1 MLIVHI
7 EDESLL
13 RDILRRGFRHADVP
27 VDLHQFESG
36 DDSLP
41 FIRDHVA
48 EIDLFILDIRLPGTL
63 NGIQIAQRLR
73 EMGCPG
79 SIVLTSAYYSSPD
92 PNWLTALNVQ
102 YLPKPWYVFEIA
114 KKLRTYCL
122 DTPPEPAADS
132 GESVETTDSPTPVLQ
147 PPSVSA
153 LLKGKNGTV
162 PDQKTGEII
171 FSVNAGEETV
181 RHERE
186 ELLESLLDE
195 TRPRRPMNF
204 PFDAKL
210 DLH

>member
-13 RDILRRGFRHADVP
+13 RDILRRGFKHADVP
-27 VDLHQFESG
+27 IDLRQFESA
-36 DDSLP
+36 DDAMP
-41 FIRDHVA
+41 FICDHVP
-48 EIDLFILDIRLPGTL
+48 EVDLFILDIRLPGTL

-92 PNWLTALNVQ
+92 PNWLKTLKVE

-114 KKLRTYCL
+114 KKLQTYCL
-122 DTPPEPAADS
+122 HAPSETKDVQSFSVVSEEP
-132 GESVETTDSPTPVLQ
+132 GVPTKAPQ
-147 PPSVSA
+147 PSVST
-153 LLKGKNGTV
+153 LLHGKNGS
-162 PDQKTGEII
+162 DQKTGELS
-171 FSVNAGEETV
+171 FLVNAGEQTV

-195 TRPRRPMNF
+195 TRPRRPANF
-204 PFDAKL
+204 PL
-210 DLH
+210 DLK